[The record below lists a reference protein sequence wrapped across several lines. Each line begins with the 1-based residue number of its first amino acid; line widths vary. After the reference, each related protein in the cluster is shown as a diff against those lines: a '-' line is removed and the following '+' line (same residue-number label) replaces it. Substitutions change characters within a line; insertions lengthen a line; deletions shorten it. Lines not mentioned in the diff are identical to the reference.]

1 LTLETER
8 LVLRPMEAGDAEEL
22 HEVYADPTTFEFI
35 SAGPARSISET
46 LERIAVKSAHQARH
60 GFALWSVVEGESR
73 RVIGDCGLQMLEG
86 GPLVELGYKLGS
98 EYRGRGYATEAG
110 RAWVAHGLGE
120 LGIDRIV
127 AVCWPDNRASR
138 HVMEKCGLTLVGP
151 GVYYG
156 NESVLYEIVRTAAP
170 ATPAG

>member
-1 LTLETER
+1 M
-8 LVLRPMEAGDAEEL
+8 RPMEVGDAEDL
-22 HEVYADPTTFEFI
+22 HRVYSDPTTFEYI
-35 SAGPARSISET
+35 SSGPAQSIAET
-46 LERIAVKSAHQARH
+46 LERITIKSAHQARH
-60 GFALWSVVEGESR
+60 GFALWSVVERESR

-120 LGIDRIV
+120 LGLDRIV

-138 HVMEKCGLTLVGP
+138 HVMEECGMTLAGR
-151 GVYYG
+151 GVYYES
-156 NESVLYEIVRTAAP
+156 ESVLYEIVRTAGP